1 MESGS
6 LFNPGFL
13 GASFNWWIG
22 QIADDSTWRDN
33 IIPGKF
39 ENQDAIPGWGYRYK
53 VRIIG
58 LHDQGETEIP
68 SNQLPWAQVMFPI
81 TAGGGQ
87 TSSSQ
92 TPNIRQ
98 GNMVFGFFLDEK
110 DQQVPVI
117 MGVLGN
123 NQQTTLATT
132 IGNNRVTNQN
142 PGSLATS
149 GYAEGQNPPPG
160 TAKPAVPDSN
170 LSSAGKTIEGVN
182 SVHLISNGDVK
193 RNELYNTKRVIL
205 EPNDLIGSCLKAIKI
220 ELENLSK
227 FIDKL
232 AHATNAV
239 IDAISLVDFTAN
251 CKSAVQKYGERIAK
265 YLKHIFYNIFSFII
279 KEINKALSPTV
290 DLLFP
295 NDRYKYLDIKEILTE
310 LLNCLFKK
318 LIDEL
323 ADLVVSYLS
332 DIFDDICG
340 QPSPSD
346 TAPFVPM
353 CSAENL
359 VGDLLSNSK
368 GGIQSELDKVLGVAN
383 SFLGDFGSG
392 LAEIQN
398 IAANLV
404 TALDF
409 NNIILSFFGC
419 DSLPNRAVSDFYT
432 IQSGGG
438 SITEQFLPNFSTISE
453 AFNRDKEIPK
463 KEPVPFAVPTRTDP
477 IDYSDRRTSPE
488 QTQSRNIA

>member
-39 ENQDAIPGWGYRYK
+39 EDPNAISGWGYRYK

-58 LHDQGETEIP
+58 LHDQGENEVP
-68 SNQLPWAQVMFPI
+68 SSQLPWAQVMFPV

-87 TSSSQ
+87 ASSFQ

-117 MGVLGN
+117 MGILGN
-123 NQQTTLATT
+123 NQQTPLATK
-132 IGNNRVTNQN
+132 IGDNRVTNQT

-149 GYAEGQNPPPG
+149 GYATGQSPPPG
-160 TAKPAVPDSN
+160 TSKPAVPDSN
-170 LSSAGKTIEGVN
+170 LTTAGKPIEGVN
-182 SVHLISNGDVK
+182 AVHLISNADVK
-193 RNELYNTKRVIL
+193 RNELYNTKVVIM
-205 EPNDLIGSCLKAIKI
+205 EPNDLINSVLKAIKT

-227 FIDKL
+227 LIDKI
-232 AHATNAV
+232 AHATNAT
-239 IDAISLVDFTAN
+239 IDAISIVEAAASCEN
-251 CKSAVQKYGERIAK
+251 AVRKYGERIAK
-265 YLKHIFYNIFSFII
+265 YLKIIFYNIYSLIE

-290 DLLFP
+290 DLLYP
-295 NDRYKYLDIKEILTE
+295 NERYKYLDIKQIMTE

-323 ADLVVSYLS
+323 ANLVVSYLTN
-332 DIFDDICG
+332 IITCN
-340 QPSPSD
+340 QPSSS
-346 TAPFVPM
+346 TEAPASPM
-353 CSAENL
+353 CTAENL

-368 GGIQSELDKVLGVAN
+368 GEVQSGLDSIFGVAK
-383 SFLGDFGSG
+383 SFLGDFSSG
-392 LAEIQN
+392 LAEIKN
-398 IAANLV
+398 ITANLI

-409 NNIILSFFGC
+409 NNSILKFFGC
-419 DSLPNRAVSDFYT
+419 DSLPNRAASDYYT

-438 SITEQFLPNFSTISE
+438 GIVECSLPNFSTISR
-453 AFNRDKEIPK
+453 AFDKNINIPK
-463 KEPVPFAVPTRTDP
+463 INLTPFALPTRIEP
-477 IDYSDRRTSPE
+477 IKLCK
-488 QTQSRNIA
+488 

>member
-39 ENQDAIPGWGYRYK
+39 EDPNAISGWGYRYK

-58 LHDQGETEIP
+58 LHDQGENEVP
-68 SNQLPWAQVMFPI
+68 SSQLPWAQVMFPI

-117 MGVLGN
+117 MGILGN
-123 NQQTTLATT
+123 NQQTPLATK
-132 IGNNRVTNQN
+132 IGDNRVTNQT

-149 GYAEGQNPPPG
+149 GYAEGQSPPPG
-160 TAKPAVPDSN
+160 TSKPSVPDSN
-170 LSSAGKTIEGVN
+170 LTTSGKPIEGVN
-182 SVHLISNGDVK
+182 AVHLVSNADVK
-193 RNELYNTKRVIL
+193 RNELYNTKTSIM
-205 EPNDLIGSCLKAIKI
+205 EPNDLMGSSLKSIKI

-227 FIDKL
+227 LIDKI
-232 AHATNAV
+232 AHSVNAT
-239 IDAISLVDFTAN
+239 IDAISIVEAN
-251 CKSAVQKYGERIAK
+251 ASCESAVKKYGEIIAK
-265 YLKHIFYNIFSFII
+265 YLKIIFYNIYSLIE

-290 DLLFP
+290 DLLYP
-295 NDRYKYLDIKEILTE
+295 NERYKYLDMKEILTE

-318 LIDEL
+318 LIGEL
-323 ADLVVSYLS
+323 ANLVTSYLTNA
-332 DIFDDICG
+332 ITCN
-340 QPSPSD
+340 QPSSSNE
-346 TAPFVPM
+346 APFVPM
-353 CSAENL
+353 CTAENL

-368 GGIQSELDKVLGVAN
+368 EEIQSGLDSIFGVVK

-392 LAEIQN
+392 LAEVKN
-398 IAANLV
+398 ITANLV
-404 TALDF
+404 TALNF
-409 NNIILSFFGC
+409 NNIILKFFGC
-419 DSLPNRAVSDFYT
+419 DSLPNRAVSDYYT
-432 IQSGGG
+432 IQSGGSG
-438 SITEQFLPNFSTISE
+438 VIECSFPNFSTIAK
-453 AFNRDKEIPK
+453 AFDKTINIPK
-463 KEPVPFAVPTRTDP
+463 INPTPFALP
-477 IDYSDRRTSPE
+477 IRIEP
-488 QTQSRNIA
+488 IKLCK

>member
-39 ENQDAIPGWGYRYK
+39 EDPNAISGWGYRYK

-58 LHDQGETEIP
+58 LHDQGENEVP
-68 SNQLPWAQVMFPI
+68 SSQLPWAQVMFPV

-87 TSSSQ
+87 ASSTQ

-117 MGVLGN
+117 MGILGN
-123 NQQTTLATT
+123 NQQTPLATK
-132 IGNNRVTNQN
+132 IGDNRVTNQT

-149 GYAEGQNPPPG
+149 GYATGQSPPPG

-170 LSSAGKTIEGVN
+170 LTTSGKPIEGVN
-182 SVHLISNGDVK
+182 AVHLISNADVK
-193 RNELYNTKRVIL
+193 RNELYEIKRVMM

-227 FIDKL
+227 LIDKI
-232 AHATNAV
+232 AHATNAT
-239 IDAISLVDFTAN
+239 IDAISFVEAAAN
-251 CKSAVQKYGERIAK
+251 CESAVQKYAERIAK
-265 YLKHIFYNIFSFII
+265 YLKIIFYNIFSFII

-295 NDRYKYLDIKEILTE
+295 NDRYKYLDIKQIITE

-323 ADLVVSYLS
+323 IELVVSYLS
-332 DIFDDICG
+332 GIINCN
-340 QPSPSD
+340 QPSPNNKS
-346 TAPFVPM
+346 PFVPM
-353 CSAENL
+353 CTAENL
-359 VGDLLSNSK
+359 VGDLITNSK
-368 GGIQSELDKVLGVAN
+368 GQIQSELNKVLEVAK
-383 SFLGDFGSG
+383 SFLGDFSTG
-392 LAEIQN
+392 LNEIKN
-398 IAANLV
+398 ITANLIS
-404 TALDF
+404 ALDF
-409 NNIILSFFGC
+409 NNIVLTFFGC
-419 DSLPNRAVSDFYT
+419 DLLPNRAVSNYYT

-438 SITEQFLPNFSTISE
+438 SITENSLPNFSTIAG
-453 AFNRDKEIPK
+453 AFNRDINIPK
-463 KEPVPFAVPTRTDP
+463 KEPVPFAVPTRTEP
-477 IDYSDRRTSPE
+477 INYSDRRTSSE
-488 QTQSRNIA
+488 ETQSRSIA

>member
-1 MESGS
+1 MENGS

-39 ENQDAIPGWGYRYK
+39 ENQNAIPGWGYRYK

-132 IGNNRVTNQN
+132 IGDNRVTNQN

-160 TAKPAVPDSN
+160 TTKPAVPDSN
-170 LSSAGKTIEGVN
+170 LSTAGQTIEGVN

-193 RNELYNTKRVIL
+193 RNELYNTKTVII

-227 FIDKL
+227 LIDKI
-232 AHATNAV
+232 AHTTNAV
-239 IDAISLVDFTAN
+239 IDAISIVEAN
-251 CKSAVQKYGERIAK
+251 ASCESAVRKYGEIIAK
-265 YLKHIFYNIFSFII
+265 YLKIIFYNIYSFIE
-279 KEINKALSPTV
+279 KEINKSLSPTV

-295 NDRYKYLDIKEILTE
+295 NDRHKYLDIKEILTE

-318 LIDEL
+318 LIGEL
-323 ADLVVSYLS
+323 ADLVISYLS
-332 DIFDDICG
+332 DIVNCN
-340 QPSPSD
+340 QPSPNNN
-346 TAPFVPM
+346 APFVPM
-353 CSAENL
+353 CTAENL

-368 GGIQSELDKVLGVAN
+368 GGIQSELDKIFGVAN

-398 IAANLV
+398 ITANLI

-409 NNIILSFFGC
+409 NNTILKFFGC
-419 DSLPNRAVSDFYT
+419 DSLPNRAASDYYT

-438 SITEQFLPNFSTISE
+438 GITEQFLPNFSTIAE
-453 AFNRDKEIPK
+453 AFNIDREISK
-463 KEPVPFAVPTRTDP
+463 KEPVPFAVPTRIDP
-477 IDYSDRRTSPE
+477 IDYSDRRTTPE
-488 QTQSRNIA
+488 EIQSRNIA